1 LAAGLLLAAGHLQE
15 ASVTTPRTGQPPP
28 RLRHRDVLAIALPMI
43 FSNVTTPLIGAVDT
57 AVIGQLGSAALI
69 GAVAIGATVFT
80 FFYWAFGFLR
90 MGTTGLTAQASGAE
104 RNREVLATL
113 YRALLVAGGAGVAI
127 ILLQWPIAEASF
139 ALMGASPDVD
149 EAARTYFA
157 IRIWSA
163 PAALA
168 NYALVGWFIG
178 LGRAGM
184 AFRLQLLLNLTNI
197 ALDSLFVLGFGW
209 GVAGVAAGTLIAET
223 GAALV
228 GLAVALRSASGLRIR
243 LWRVFNAGKL
253 RRMIAV
259 NGDIMIRTLSL
270 LFAFSFF
277 TAQGARAGDL
287 ILAANAILMHFLSVS
302 AYFLDGIAYATE
314 ALIGKA
320 IGARDHARFADAV
333 RLSSLWAAGLSI
345 CVGAAVWLG
354 GGVVIDAMTIS
365 EPVRALAREYLIWA
379 GLAPV
384 LGVACF
390 QLDGIFIG
398 ATRTR
403 DMRNMMLVSL
413 VIYLLAWA
421 ALTPAFGNEGLWA
434 ALMILFVARAITLA
448 LRMPSLK
455 RDVFAGVLSD
465 AATPR
470 A

>member
-1 LAAGLLLAAGHLQE
+1 M
-15 ASVTTPRTGQPPP
+15 
-28 RLRHRDVLAIALPMI
+28 LAIALPMI
-43 FSNVTTPLIGAVDT
+43 FANVTTPLIGAVDT
-57 AVIGQLGSAALI
+57 AVIGQLGTAHLI
-69 GAVAIGATVFT
+69 GAVAVGATIFT

-104 RNREVLATL
+104 RNREVMATL
-113 YRALLVAGGAGVAI
+113 YRALLVAGAAGTAI
-127 ILLQWPIAEASF
+127 IFLQWPIAEAAF
-139 ALMGASPDVD
+139 ALMGASPKVD
-149 EAARTYFA
+149 DAARTYFA

-197 ALDSLFVLGFGW
+197 GLDSLFVLGFGW

-228 GLAVALRSASGLRIR
+228 GLAVALRAAKGLRIR
-243 LWRVFNAGKL
+243 LWRVFNAAKL

-277 TAQGARAGDL
+277 TAQGARTGDL

-302 AYFLDGIAYATE
+302 AYFLDGVAYATE
-314 ALIGKA
+314 ALTGKA
-320 IGARDHARFADAV
+320 VGARNPARFAEAV
-333 RLSSLWAAGLSI
+333 RLSSIWAAALSVM
-345 CVGAAVWLG
+345 VGAVFWLG
-354 GGVVIDAMTIS
+354 GGSVIDAMTVN
-365 EPVRALAREYLIWA
+365 EAVRAVAPEYLIWA
-379 GLAPV
+379 AVAPII
-384 LGVACF
+384 GVACF

-413 VIYLLAWA
+413 AVYLLAWA
-421 ALTPAFGNEGLWA
+421 ALTPSFGNHGLWG
-434 ALMILFVARAITLA
+434 ALMILFIVRALTLA
-448 LRMPSLK
+448 VRFPALK
-455 RDVFAGVLSD
+455 RDAFAGAWAD
-465 AATPR
+465 AAIPR

>member
-1 LAAGLLLAAGHLQE
+1 
-15 ASVTTPRTGQPPP
+15 
-28 RLRHRDVLAIALPMI
+28 MI

-57 AVIGQLGSAALI
+57 AVIGQLGAAHLI
-69 GAVAIGATVFT
+69 GAVAVGATIFT

-113 YRALLVAGGAGVAI
+113 YRALLVAGAAGAAI
-127 ILLQWPIAEASF
+127 ILLQWPIAEAAF
-139 ALMGASPDVD
+139 ALMGASPEVD
-149 EAARTYFA
+149 DAARTYFA

-197 ALDSLFVLGFGW
+197 VLDTLFVLGFGW

-228 GLAVALRSASGLRIR
+228 GLAVALRAAGGLRIR
-243 LWRVFNAGKL
+243 LWRVFNAAKL
-253 RRMIAV
+253 RRMVAV
-259 NGDIMIRTLSL
+259 NGDIMVRTLSL

-277 TAQGARAGDL
+277 TAQGARAGDM
-287 ILAANAILMHFLSVS
+287 ILAANAVLMHFLSVS
-302 AYFLDGIAYATE
+302 AYFLDGVAYATE
-314 ALIGKA
+314 ALTGKA
-320 IGARDHARFADAV
+320 IGARDPVRFRDAV
-333 RLSSLWAAGLSI
+333 RLSSIWAAVLS
-345 CVGAAVWLG
+345 VAAGAVFWLSG
-354 GGVVIDAMTIS
+354 GAVIDLMTVN
-365 EPVRALAREYLIWA
+365 EAVRALARDYLVWA
-379 GLAPV
+379 ALAPV
-384 LGVACF
+384 IGVACF

-413 VIYLLAWA
+413 AIYLLAWA
-421 ALTPAFGNEGLWA
+421 ALTPTFGNHGLWA
-434 ALMILFVARAITLA
+434 ALMILFVTRALTLAARMPALKRAAFARAA
-448 LRMPSLK
+448 S
-455 RDVFAGVLSD
+455 A

>member
-1 LAAGLLLAAGHLQE
+1 
-15 ASVTTPRTGQPPP
+15 
-28 RLRHRDVLAIALPMI
+28 VLAIAAPMI

-57 AVIGQLGSAALI
+57 AVIGQLGEAHLI
-69 GAVAIGATVFT
+69 GAVAVGATIFT

-113 YRALLVAGGAGVAI
+113 YRALLVAGAAGAAI
-127 ILLQWPIAEASF
+127 ILLQWPIAEAAF
-139 ALMGASPDVD
+139 ALMGASPEVD
-149 EAARTYFA
+149 DAARTYFA

-197 ALDSLFVLGFGW
+197 VLDTLFVLGFGW

-228 GLAVALRSASGLRIR
+228 GLAVALRAAGGLRIR
-243 LWRVFNAGKL
+243 LWRVFNAAKL
-253 RRMIAV
+253 RRMVAV
-259 NGDIMIRTLSL
+259 NGDIMVRTLSL

-277 TAQGARAGDL
+277 TAQGARAGDM
-287 ILAANAILMHFLSVS
+287 ILAANAVLMHFLSVS
-302 AYFLDGIAYATE
+302 AYFLDGVAYATE
-314 ALIGKA
+314 ALTGKA
-320 IGARDHARFADAV
+320 IGARDPVRFRDAV
-333 RLSSLWAAGLSI
+333 RLSSIWAAVLS
-345 CVGAAVWLG
+345 VAAGAVFWLSG
-354 GGVVIDAMTIS
+354 GAVIDLMTVN
-365 EPVRALAREYLIWA
+365 EAVRALARDYLVWA
-379 GLAPV
+379 ALAPV
-384 LGVACF
+384 IGVACF

-413 VIYLLAWA
+413 AIYLLAWA
-421 ALTPAFGNEGLWA
+421 ALTPTFGNHGLWA
-434 ALMILFVARAITLA
+434 ALMILFVTRALTLAARMPALKRAAFARAA
-448 LRMPSLK
+448 S
-455 RDVFAGVLSD
+455 A

>member
-1 LAAGLLLAAGHLQE
+1 
-15 ASVTTPRTGQPPP
+15 
-28 RLRHRDVLAIALPMI
+28 MI

-57 AVIGQLGSAALI
+57 AVIGQLGSAPLI
-69 GAVAIGATVFT
+69 GAVAVGATIFT

-113 YRALLVAGGAGVAI
+113 YRALLVAGTAGVAI
-127 ILLQWPIAEASF
+127 IVLQWPISEATF

-149 EAARTYFA
+149 EAARTYFT

-197 ALDSLFVLGFGW
+197 GLDALFVLAFGW

-223 GAALV
+223 GAAIV
-228 GLAVALRSASGLRIR
+228 GLAVALRAAGGLRIR

-253 RRMIAV
+253 RRMVAV

-287 ILAANAILMHFLSVS
+287 VLAANAILMHFLSVS
-302 AYFLDGIAYATE
+302 AYFLDGVAYATE
-314 ALIGKA
+314 ALTGKA
-320 IGARDHARFADAV
+320 IGARNPLRFRDAV
-333 RLSSLWAAGLSI
+333 RLSSIWAAGLSVA
-345 CVGAAVWLG
+345 VGAVFWLTG
-354 GGVVIDAMTIS
+354 GSVIDAMTVNDA
-365 EPVRALAREYLIWA
+365 VRALARDYLVWA
-379 GLAPV
+379 ALAPV
-384 LGVACF
+384 IGVACF

-403 DMRNMMLVSL
+403 DMRNMMLLSL
-413 VIYLLAWA
+413 AIYLLVWA
-421 ALTPAFGNEGLWA
+421 ALTPPLGNHGLWA
-434 ALMILFVARAITLA
+434 ALMILFVTRALTLSFRFPA
-448 LRMPSLK
+448 LK
-455 RDVFAGVLSD
+455 RDAFKNLS
-465 AATPR
+465 AASPSPR

>member
-1 LAAGLLLAAGHLQE
+1 
-15 ASVTTPRTGQPPP
+15 
-28 RLRHRDVLAIALPMI
+28 MI
-43 FSNVTTPLIGAVDT
+43 FSNVTTPLIGVVDT
-57 AVIGQLGSAALI
+57 AVIGQLGAAHLI
-69 GAVAIGATVFT
+69 GAVAVGATIFT

-113 YRALLVAGGAGVAI
+113 YRALLVAGTAGVAI
-127 ILLQWPIAEASF
+127 ILLQWPIAEAAF

-149 EAARTYFA
+149 TAARTYFA

-197 ALDSLFVLGFGW
+197 GLDTLFVLGFGW

-228 GLAVALRSASGLRIR
+228 GLAVALHAASGLRIR
-243 LWRVFNAGKL
+243 LWRVFNAAKL

-302 AYFLDGIAYATE
+302 AYFLDGVAYATE
-314 ALIGKA
+314 ALTGKA
-320 IGARDHARFADAV
+320 IGARNRVRFADAV
-333 RLSSLWAAGLSI
+333 RLSSIWAAVLS
-345 CVGAAVWLG
+345 CALGSAFWLG
-354 GGVVIDAMTIS
+354 GSWLIDVITLNEVVRD
-365 EPVRALAREYLIWA
+365 LARTYLSWA
-379 GLAPV
+379 ALAPV
-384 LGVACF
+384 IGVACF

-413 VIYLLAWA
+413 MIYLLAWA
-421 ALTPAFGNEGLWA
+421 ALTPPLGNHGLWA
-434 ALMILFVARAITLA
+434 ALMTLFVARAMTLA
-448 LRMPSLK
+448 AHLPALM
-455 RDVFAGVLSD
+455 RDAFKDGSSSTAKPP
-465 AATPR
+465 A
-470 A
+470 

>member
-1 LAAGLLLAAGHLQE
+1 
-15 ASVTTPRTGQPPP
+15 
-28 RLRHRDVLAIALPMI
+28 MI

-57 AVIGQLGSAALI
+57 AVIGQLGAAHLI
-69 GAVAIGATVFT
+69 GAVAVGATIFT

-113 YRALLVAGGAGVAI
+113 YRALLVAGAAGAAI
-127 ILLQWPIAEASF
+127 ILLQWPIAEAAF
-139 ALMGASPDVD
+139 ALMGASPEVD
-149 EAARTYFA
+149 DAARTYFA

-197 ALDSLFVLGFGW
+197 VLDTLFVLGFGW

-228 GLAVALRSASGLRIR
+228 GLAVALRAAGGLRIR
-243 LWRVFNAGKL
+243 LWRVFNAAKL
-253 RRMIAV
+253 RRMVAV
-259 NGDIMIRTLSL
+259 NGDIMVRTLSL

-277 TAQGARAGDL
+277 TAQGARAGDM
-287 ILAANAILMHFLSVS
+287 ILAANAVLMHFLSVS
-302 AYFLDGIAYATE
+302 AYFLDGVAYATE
-314 ALIGKA
+314 ALTGKA
-320 IGARDHARFADAV
+320 IGARDPVRFRDAV
-333 RLSSLWAAGLSI
+333 RLSSIWAAVLS
-345 CVGAAVWLG
+345 VAAGAVFWLSG
-354 GGVVIDAMTIS
+354 GAVIDLITVNEA
-365 EPVRALAREYLIWA
+365 VRALARDYLVWA
-379 GLAPV
+379 ALAPV
-384 LGVACF
+384 IGVACF

-413 VIYLLAWA
+413 AIYLLAWA
-421 ALTPAFGNEGLWA
+421 ALTPTFGNHGLWA
-434 ALMILFVARAITLA
+434 ALMILFVTRALTLAARMPALKRAAFARAA
-448 LRMPSLK
+448 S
-455 RDVFAGVLSD
+455 A

>member
-1 LAAGLLLAAGHLQE
+1 
-15 ASVTTPRTGQPPP
+15 
-28 RLRHRDVLAIALPMI
+28 MI

-57 AVIGQLGSAALI
+57 AVIGQLGEAHLI
-69 GAVAIGATVFT
+69 GAVAVGATIFT

-113 YRALLVAGGAGVAI
+113 YRALLVAGAAGAAI
-127 ILLQWPIAEASF
+127 ILLQWPIAEAAF
-139 ALMGASPDVD
+139 ALMGASPEVD
-149 EAARTYFA
+149 DAARTYFA

-197 ALDSLFVLGFGW
+197 VLDTLFVLGFGW

-228 GLAVALRSASGLRIR
+228 GLAVALRAAGGLRIR
-243 LWRVFNAGKL
+243 LWRVFNAAKL
-253 RRMIAV
+253 RRMVAV
-259 NGDIMIRTLSL
+259 NGDIMVRTLSL

-277 TAQGARAGDL
+277 TAQGARAGDM
-287 ILAANAILMHFLSVS
+287 ILAANAVLMHFLSVS
-302 AYFLDGIAYATE
+302 AYFLDGVAYATE
-314 ALIGKA
+314 ALTGKA
-320 IGARDHARFADAV
+320 IGARDPVRFRDAV
-333 RLSSLWAAGLSI
+333 RLSSIWAAVLS
-345 CVGAAVWLG
+345 VAAGAVFWLSG
-354 GGVVIDAMTIS
+354 GAVIDLMTVN
-365 EPVRALAREYLIWA
+365 EAVRALARDYLVWA
-379 GLAPV
+379 ALAPV
-384 LGVACF
+384 IGVACF

-413 VIYLLAWA
+413 AIYLLAWA
-421 ALTPAFGNEGLWA
+421 ALTPTFGNHGLWA
-434 ALMILFVARAITLA
+434 ALMILFVTRALTLAARMPALKRAAFARAA
-448 LRMPSLK
+448 S
-455 RDVFAGVLSD
+455 A

>member
-1 LAAGLLLAAGHLQE
+1 
-15 ASVTTPRTGQPPP
+15 
-28 RLRHRDVLAIALPMI
+28 MI

-57 AVIGQLGSAALI
+57 AVIGQLGAAHLI
-69 GAVAIGATVFT
+69 GAVAVGATIFT

-113 YRALLVAGGAGVAI
+113 YRALLVAGTAGVAI
-127 ILLQWPIAEASF
+127 IVLQWPISEATF

-149 EAARTYFA
+149 EAARTYFT

-197 ALDSLFVLGFGW
+197 GLDALFVLAFGW

-223 GAALV
+223 GAAIV
-228 GLAVALRSASGLRIR
+228 GLAVALRASGGLRIR

-253 RRMIAV
+253 RRMVAV

-287 ILAANAILMHFLSVS
+287 VLAANAILMHFLSVS
-302 AYFLDGIAYATE
+302 AYFLDGVAYATE
-314 ALIGKA
+314 ALTGKA
-320 IGARDHARFADAV
+320 IGARNPLRFRDAV
-333 RLSSLWAAGLSI
+333 RLSSIWAAGLSVA
-345 CVGAAVWLG
+345 VGAVFWLTG
-354 GGVVIDAMTIS
+354 GSVIDAMTVNDA
-365 EPVRALAREYLIWA
+365 VRALARDYLVWA
-379 GLAPV
+379 ALAPV
-384 LGVACF
+384 IGVACF

-403 DMRNMMLVSL
+403 DMRNMMLLSL
-413 VIYLLAWA
+413 AIYLLVWA
-421 ALTPAFGNEGLWA
+421 ALTPPLGNHGLWA
-434 ALMILFVARAITLA
+434 ALMILFVTRALTLSFRFPA
-448 LRMPSLK
+448 LK
-455 RDVFAGVLSD
+455 RDAFKNLS
-465 AATPR
+465 AASPSPR

>member
-1 LAAGLLLAAGHLQE
+1 
-15 ASVTTPRTGQPPP
+15 
-28 RLRHRDVLAIALPMI
+28 VLAIALPMI

-57 AVIGQLGSAALI
+57 AVIGQLGAAHLI
-69 GAVAIGATVFT
+69 GAVAVGATIFT

-113 YRALLVAGGAGVAI
+113 YRALLVAGTAGVAI
-127 ILLQWPIAEASF
+127 IVLQWPISEATF

-149 EAARTYFA
+149 EAARTYFT

-197 ALDSLFVLGFGW
+197 GLDALFVLAFGW

-223 GAALV
+223 GAAIV
-228 GLAVALRSASGLRIR
+228 GLAVALRAAGGLRIR

-253 RRMIAV
+253 RRMVAV

-287 ILAANAILMHFLSVS
+287 VLAANAILMHFLSVS
-302 AYFLDGIAYATE
+302 AYFLDGVAYATE
-314 ALIGKA
+314 ALTGKA
-320 IGARDHARFADAV
+320 IGARNPLRFRDAV
-333 RLSSLWAAGLSI
+333 RLSSIWAAGLSVA
-345 CVGAAVWLG
+345 VGAVFWLTG
-354 GGVVIDAMTIS
+354 GSVIDAMTVNDA
-365 EPVRALAREYLIWA
+365 VRALARDYLVWA
-379 GLAPV
+379 ALAPV
-384 LGVACF
+384 IGVACF

-403 DMRNMMLVSL
+403 DMRNMMLLSL
-413 VIYLLAWA
+413 AIYLLVWA
-421 ALTPAFGNEGLWA
+421 ALTPPLGNHGLWA
-434 ALMILFVARAITLA
+434 ALMILFVTRALTLSFRFPA
-448 LRMPSLK
+448 LK
-455 RDVFAGVLSD
+455 RDAFKNLS
-465 AATPR
+465 AASPSPR

>member
-1 LAAGLLLAAGHLQE
+1 
-15 ASVTTPRTGQPPP
+15 
-28 RLRHRDVLAIALPMI
+28 VLAIAAPMI
-43 FSNVTTPLIGAVDT
+43 FSNVTTPLIGVVDT
-57 AVIGQLGSAALI
+57 AVIGQLGAAHLI
-69 GAVAIGATVFT
+69 GAVAVGATIFT

-113 YRALLVAGGAGVAI
+113 YRALLVAGTAGVAI
-127 ILLQWPIAEASF
+127 ILLQWPIAEAAF

-149 EAARTYFA
+149 KAARTYFV

-197 ALDSLFVLGFGW
+197 GLDTLFVLGFGW

-228 GLAVALRSASGLRIR
+228 GLAVALHAASGLRIR
-243 LWRVFNAGKL
+243 LWRVFNAAKL

-302 AYFLDGIAYATE
+302 AYFLDGVAYATE
-314 ALIGKA
+314 ALTGKA
-320 IGARDHARFADAV
+320 IGARNRVRFADAV
-333 RLSSLWAAGLSI
+333 RLSSIWAAVLS
-345 CVGAAVWLG
+345 CALGSAFWLG
-354 GGVVIDAMTIS
+354 GGWLIDVITLNEVVRD
-365 EPVRALAREYLIWA
+365 LARTYLSWA
-379 GLAPV
+379 ALAPV
-384 LGVACF
+384 IGVACF

-421 ALTPAFGNEGLWA
+421 ALTPPLGNHGLWA
-434 ALMILFVARAITLA
+434 ALMTLFVARAMTLA
-448 LRMPSLK
+448 AHLPALM
-455 RDVFAGVLSD
+455 RDAFKDGSSSTAKPP
-465 AATPR
+465 A
-470 A
+470 

>member
-1 LAAGLLLAAGHLQE
+1 
-15 ASVTTPRTGQPPP
+15 
-28 RLRHRDVLAIALPMI
+28 MI

-57 AVIGQLGSAALI
+57 AVIGQLGAAHLI
-69 GAVAIGATVFT
+69 GAVAIGATIFT

-113 YRALLVAGGAGVAI
+113 YRALLVAGTAGVAI
-127 ILLQWPIAEASF
+127 IVLQWPISEATF

-149 EAARTYFA
+149 EAARTYFT

-197 ALDSLFVLGFGW
+197 GLDALFVLAFGW

-223 GAALV
+223 GAAIV
-228 GLAVALRSASGLRIR
+228 GLAVALRAAGGLRIR

-253 RRMIAV
+253 RRMVAV

-287 ILAANAILMHFLSVS
+287 VLAANAILMHFLSVS
-302 AYFLDGIAYATE
+302 AYFLDGVAYATE
-314 ALIGKA
+314 ALTGKA
-320 IGARDHARFADAV
+320 IGARNPLRFRDAV
-333 RLSSLWAAGLSI
+333 RLSSIWAAGLSVA
-345 CVGAAVWLG
+345 VGAVFWLTG
-354 GGVVIDAMTIS
+354 GSVIDAMTVNDA
-365 EPVRALAREYLIWA
+365 VRALARDYLVWA
-379 GLAPV
+379 ALAPV
-384 LGVACF
+384 IGVACF

-403 DMRNMMLVSL
+403 DMRNMMLLSL
-413 VIYLLAWA
+413 AIYLLVWA
-421 ALTPAFGNEGLWA
+421 ALTPPLGNHGLWA
-434 ALMILFVARAITLA
+434 ALMILFVTRALTLSFRFPA
-448 LRMPSLK
+448 LK
-455 RDVFAGVLSD
+455 RDAFKNLS
-465 AATPR
+465 AASPSPR

>member
-1 LAAGLLLAAGHLQE
+1 
-15 ASVTTPRTGQPPP
+15 
-28 RLRHRDVLAIALPMI
+28 MI
-43 FSNVTTPLIGAVDT
+43 FSNVTTPLIGVADT
-57 AVIGQLGSAALI
+57 AVIGQLGSASLI
-69 GAVAIGATVFT
+69 GAVAIGATIFT

-104 RNREVLATL
+104 RSREVLATL
-113 YRALLVAGGAGVAI
+113 YRALLVAGAAGVAI
-127 ILLQWPIAEASF
+127 IALQWPIAEAAF
-139 ALMGASPDVD
+139 ALMGASPEAG
-149 EAARTYFA
+149 EAARIYFD

-223 GAALV
+223 GAAVV
-228 GLAVALRSASGLRIR
+228 GLAVALRAAAGLRIR
-243 LWRVFNAGKL
+243 LWRVLNAAKL

-287 ILAANAILMHFLSVS
+287 ILAANAILMHFLSIS
-302 AYFLDGIAYATE
+302 AYFLDGVAYATE
-314 ALIGKA
+314 ALTGKA
-320 IGARDHARFADAV
+320 IGARTPARFAQAV
-333 RLSSLWAAGLSI
+333 RLSSIWAAGLSAF
-345 CVGAAVWLG
+345 VGTVFWLG
-354 GGVVIDAMTIS
+354 GGWMIDAMTVN
-365 EPVRALAREYLIWA
+365 EAVRALSREYLGWA
-379 GLAPV
+379 ALAPV
-384 LGVACF
+384 IGVACF

-413 VIYLLAWA
+413 AIYLFAWA
-421 ALTPAFGNEGLWA
+421 ALTPAFGNHGLWA
-434 ALMILFVARAITLA
+434 ALMILFIVRALTLA
-448 LRMPSLK
+448 LRLPAL
-455 RDVFAGVLSD
+455 RRAAFPAGFEG
-465 AATPR
+465 APTPQ

>member
-1 LAAGLLLAAGHLQE
+1 
-15 ASVTTPRTGQPPP
+15 
-28 RLRHRDVLAIALPMI
+28 MI
-43 FSNVTTPLIGAVDT
+43 FSNVTTPLIGVVDT
-57 AVIGQLGSAALI
+57 AVIGQLGAAHLI
-69 GAVAIGATVFT
+69 GAVAVGATIFT

-113 YRALLVAGGAGVAI
+113 YRALLVAGTAGVAI
-127 ILLQWPIAEASF
+127 ILLQWPIAEAAF

-149 EAARTYFA
+149 KAARTYFA

-197 ALDSLFVLGFGW
+197 GLDTLFVLGFGW

-228 GLAVALRSASGLRIR
+228 GLAVALHAASGLRIR
-243 LWRVFNAGKL
+243 LWRVFNAAKL

-302 AYFLDGIAYATE
+302 AYFLDGVAYATE
-314 ALIGKA
+314 ALTGKA
-320 IGARDHARFADAV
+320 IGARNRVRFADAV
-333 RLSSLWAAGLSI
+333 RLSSIWAAVLS
-345 CVGAAVWLG
+345 CALGSAFWLG
-354 GGVVIDAMTIS
+354 GGWLIDVITLNEVIRD
-365 EPVRALAREYLIWA
+365 LARTYLSWA
-379 GLAPV
+379 ALAPV
-384 LGVACF
+384 IGVACF

-413 VIYLLAWA
+413 MIYLLAWA
-421 ALTPAFGNEGLWA
+421 ALTPPLGNHGLWA
-434 ALMILFVARAITLA
+434 ALMTLFVARAMTLA
-448 LRMPSLK
+448 AHLPALM
-455 RDVFAGVLSD
+455 RDAFRDGSSSTAKPP
-465 AATPR
+465 A
-470 A
+470 

>member
-1 LAAGLLLAAGHLQE
+1 M
-15 ASVTTPRTGQPPP
+15 
-28 RLRHRDVLAIALPMI
+28 LAIAGPMI

-57 AVIGQLGSAALI
+57 AVIGQLGAAHLI
-69 GAVAIGATVFT
+69 GAVAVGATIFT

-113 YRALLVAGGAGVAI
+113 YRALLVAGTAGVAI
-127 ILLQWPIAEASF
+127 IMLQWPIAEAAF

-197 ALDSLFVLGFGW
+197 ALDALFVLAFGW

-228 GLAVALRSASGLRIR
+228 GLAVALRASAGLQIR
-243 LWRVFNAGKL
+243 LWRVFNAAKL

-314 ALIGKA
+314 ALTGKA
-320 IGARDHARFADAV
+320 IGARNLARFHDAV
-333 RLSSLWAAGLSI
+333 RLSSIWAAGLSLA
-345 CVGAAVWLG
+345 VGAVFWLG
-354 GGVVIDAMTIS
+354 GDTVIDAMTVN
-365 EPVRALAREYLIWA
+365 EAVRSLARDYLVWA
-379 GLAPV
+379 ALAPV
-384 LGVACF
+384 IGVACF

-413 VIYLLAWA
+413 AVYLLAWA
-421 ALTPAFGNEGLWA
+421 ALTPPFGNHGLWA
-434 ALMILFVARAITLA
+434 ALMVLFITRALTLA
-448 LRMPSLK
+448 IRLPALK
-455 RDVFAGVLSD
+455 RDAFARVLAG
-465 AATPR
+465 AATPQ

>member
-1 LAAGLLLAAGHLQE
+1 
-15 ASVTTPRTGQPPP
+15 
-28 RLRHRDVLAIALPMI
+28 MI

-57 AVIGQLGSAALI
+57 AVIGQLGAAHLI
-69 GAVAIGATVFT
+69 GAVAVGATIFT

-113 YRALLVAGGAGVAI
+113 YRALLVAGAAGLAI
-127 ILLQWPIAEASF
+127 IALQWPIAEAAF
-139 ALMGASPDVD
+139 ALMAASPDVD
-149 EAARTYFA
+149 DAARTYFA

-197 ALDSLFVLGFGW
+197 GLDTLFVLAFGW

-228 GLAVALRSASGLRIR
+228 GLAVALRAASGLRLK
-243 LWRVFNAGKL
+243 LWRIFNAGKL
-253 RRMIAV
+253 RRMVSV

-277 TAQGARAGDL
+277 TAQGARASDM
-287 ILAANAILMHFLSVS
+287 ILAANAVLMHFLSVS
-302 AYFLDGIAYATE
+302 AYFLDGVAYATE
-314 ALIGKA
+314 ALTGKA
-320 IGARDHARFADAV
+320 IGARNPVRFSEAV
-333 RLSSLWAAGLSI
+333 RLSSIWAGLLS
-345 CVGAAVWLG
+345 CLAGAMFWLAG
-354 GGVVIDAMTIS
+354 GAVIDAMTVNDA
-365 EPVRALAREYLIWA
+365 VRALAREYLVWA
-379 GLAPV
+379 ALAPV
-384 LGVACF
+384 VGVACF

-413 VIYLLAWA
+413 AIYLLAWA
-421 ALTPAFGNEGLWA
+421 VLTPSLGNHGLWA
-434 ALMILFVARAITLA
+434 ALMILFVTRALTLA
-448 LRMPSLK
+448 WRYPALK
-455 RDVFAGVLSD
+455 SAAFADPDGRHVRLKDGKHRAD
-465 AATPR
+465 AEAGCPGKPER
-470 A
+470 HQR

>member
-1 LAAGLLLAAGHLQE
+1 
-15 ASVTTPRTGQPPP
+15 
-28 RLRHRDVLAIALPMI
+28 MI

-57 AVIGQLGSAALI
+57 AVIGQLGSAPLI
-69 GAVAIGATVFT
+69 GAVAVGATVFT

-104 RNREVLATL
+104 RRREVLATL
-113 YRALLVAGGAGVAI
+113 YRALLVAGAAGLAI
-127 ILLQWPIAEASF
+127 IVLQYPIAEAAF

-178 LGRAGM
+178 LGQAGT

-197 ALDSLFVLGFGW
+197 GLDALFVLSFGW

-223 GAALV
+223 GAALA
-228 GLAVALRSASGLRIR
+228 GLAVALRAAGGLRLR

-253 RRMIAV
+253 KRMVAV

-277 TAQGARAGDL
+277 TAQGARSGDV

-302 AYFLDGIAYATE
+302 AYFLDGVAYATE
-314 ALIGKA
+314 ALTGKA
-320 IGARDHARFADAV
+320 IGARDRSRFRDAV
-333 RLSSLWAAGLSI
+333 RLSSVWAAGLSAL
-345 CVGAAVWLG
+345 VSAAFWMA
-354 GGVVIDAMTIS
+354 GGVVIDAITVNS
-365 EPVRALAREYLIWA
+365 AVRELARTYLIWA
-379 GLAPV
+379 ALSP
-384 LGVACF
+384 LIGVACF

-403 DMRNMMLVSL
+403 DMRNMMLISL
-413 VIYLLAWA
+413 VVYLLAWA
-421 ALTPAFGNEGLWA
+421 ALTPVLGNHGLWA
-434 ALMILFVARAITLA
+434 ALMVLFLARAATLGLRYPALAQAAFAKPVAR
-448 LRMPSLK
+448 
-455 RDVFAGVLSD
+455 
-465 AATPR
+465 
-470 A
+470 

>member
-1 LAAGLLLAAGHLQE
+1 
-15 ASVTTPRTGQPPP
+15 
-28 RLRHRDVLAIALPMI
+28 MI

-57 AVIGQLGSAALI
+57 AVIGQLGAAHLI
-69 GAVAIGATVFT
+69 GAVAIGATIFT

-113 YRALLVAGGAGVAI
+113 YRALLVAGTAGVAI
-127 ILLQWPIAEASF
+127 IVLQWPISEATF

-149 EAARTYFA
+149 EAARTYFT

-197 ALDSLFVLGFGW
+197 GLDALFVLAFGW

-223 GAALV
+223 GAAIV
-228 GLAVALRSASGLRIR
+228 GLAVALRASGGLRIR

-253 RRMIAV
+253 RRMVAV

-287 ILAANAILMHFLSVS
+287 VLAANAILMHFLSVS
-302 AYFLDGIAYATE
+302 AYFLDGVAYATE
-314 ALIGKA
+314 ALTGKA
-320 IGARDHARFADAV
+320 IGARNPLRFRDAV
-333 RLSSLWAAGLSI
+333 RLSSIWAAGLSVA
-345 CVGAAVWLG
+345 VGAVFWLTG
-354 GGVVIDAMTIS
+354 GSVIDAMTVNDA
-365 EPVRALAREYLIWA
+365 VRALARDYLVWA
-379 GLAPV
+379 ALAPV
-384 LGVACF
+384 IGVACF

-403 DMRNMMLVSL
+403 DMRNMMLLSL
-413 VIYLLAWA
+413 AIYLLVWA
-421 ALTPAFGNEGLWA
+421 ALTPPLGNHGLWA
-434 ALMILFVARAITLA
+434 ALMILFVTRALTLSFRFPA
-448 LRMPSLK
+448 LK
-455 RDVFAGVLSD
+455 RDAFKNLS
-465 AATPR
+465 AASPSPR

>member
-1 LAAGLLLAAGHLQE
+1 
-15 ASVTTPRTGQPPP
+15 
-28 RLRHRDVLAIALPMI
+28 MI

-57 AVIGQLGSAALI
+57 AVIGQLGAAHLI
-69 GAVAIGATVFT
+69 GAVAVGATIFT

-90 MGTTGLTAQASGAE
+90 MGTTGLTAQASGAD

-113 YRALLVAGGAGVAI
+113 YRALLVAGIAGVAI
-127 ILLQWPIAEASF
+127 IMLQWPIAEAAF

-149 EAARTYFA
+149 EAARTYFT

-178 LGRAGM
+178 LGRAGT
-184 AFRLQLLLNLTNI
+184 AFWLQLLLNLTNI
-197 ALDSLFVLGFGW
+197 GLDTLFVLGFGW

-228 GLAVALRSASGLRIR
+228 GLLVALRAAGGLRIR
-243 LWRVFNAGKL
+243 LWRVFNAAKL

-287 ILAANAILMHFLSVS
+287 VLAANAILMHFLSVS
-302 AYFLDGIAYATE
+302 AYFLDGVAYATE
-314 ALIGKA
+314 ALTGKA
-320 IGARDHARFADAV
+320 IGARNPLRFGAAV
-333 RLSSLWAAGLSI
+333 RLSSIWAAALSAA
-345 CVGAAVWLG
+345 VGAVFWLG
-354 GGVVIDAMTIS
+354 GGAVIDAMTVN
-365 EPVRALAREYLIWA
+365 EAVRSLARDYLPWA
-379 GLAPV
+379 ALAPV
-384 LGVACF
+384 IGVACF

-413 VIYLLAWA
+413 ALYLLAWA
-421 ALTPAFGNEGLWA
+421 VLTPPFGNHGLWA
-434 ALMILFVARAITLA
+434 ALMILFVARAVTLA
-448 LRMPSLK
+448 VRFPALRQSAFEGASG
-455 RDVFAGVLSD
+455 RNY
-465 AATPR
+465 
-470 A
+470 

>member
-1 LAAGLLLAAGHLQE
+1 
-15 ASVTTPRTGQPPP
+15 
-28 RLRHRDVLAIALPMI
+28 MI

-57 AVIGQLGSAALI
+57 AVIGQLGAAHLI
-69 GAVAIGATVFT
+69 GAVAIGATIFT

-113 YRALLVAGGAGVAI
+113 YRALLVAGTAGVAI
-127 ILLQWPIAEASF
+127 IVLQWPISEATF

-149 EAARTYFA
+149 EAARTYFT

-197 ALDSLFVLGFGW
+197 GLDALFVLAFGW

-223 GAALV
+223 GAAIV
-228 GLAVALRSASGLRIR
+228 GLAVALRAAGGLRIR

-253 RRMIAV
+253 RRMVAV

-287 ILAANAILMHFLSVS
+287 VLAANAILMHFLSVS
-302 AYFLDGIAYATE
+302 AYFLDGVAYATE
-314 ALIGKA
+314 ALTGKA
-320 IGARDHARFADAV
+320 IGARNPLRFRDAV
-333 RLSSLWAAGLSI
+333 RLSSIWAAGLSVA
-345 CVGAAVWLG
+345 VGAVFWLTG
-354 GGVVIDAMTIS
+354 GSVIDAMTVNDA
-365 EPVRALAREYLIWA
+365 VRALARDYLVWA
-379 GLAPV
+379 ALAPV
-384 LGVACF
+384 IGVACF

-403 DMRNMMLVSL
+403 DMRNMMLLSL
-413 VIYLLAWA
+413 AIYLLVWA
-421 ALTPAFGNEGLWA
+421 ALTPPLGNHGLWA
-434 ALMILFVARAITLA
+434 ALMILFVTRALTLSFRFPA
-448 LRMPSLK
+448 LK
-455 RDVFAGVLSD
+455 RDAFKNPS
-465 AATPR
+465 AASPSPR